1 MKYNDALI
9 EARLLVDEYLEERRG
24 GRSKPKLIK
33 QKRSKDSGKDV
44 ISKETAQDQRMKGLW
59 KDFKDM
65 KDRGEILCHLFINEY
80 NLIEQIIHI
89 SFTIASITLFIAS
102 NNKGIVA
109 YRIIPIRHHESTLD
123 VIPSQ

>member
-9 EARLLVDEYLEERRG
+9 EARLLVDEYLQERRG

-65 KDRGEILCHLFINEY
+65 KDRGEIRSTGTRVIKSRKE
-80 NLIEQIIHI
+80 
-89 SFTIASITLFIAS
+89 
-102 NNKGIVA
+102 KGTRA
-109 YRIIPIRHHESTLD
+109 ERKRAALND
-123 VIPSQ
+123 GN